1 MLPGPSTPA
10 ASGLGRWRRGSDLRQ
25 SRDPAESRG
34 AGSGGGQDAG
44 QVGDGGGEIE
54 LGGGLVTPEVP
65 SLAQTQ
71 LHQPGQTMLHGLAE
85 VAIGCES
92 RTVLERAGGPQ
103 QGFLRVQANLPPA
116 PRCRSH
122 TAGTQRTGRTERR
135 VKVER
140 APGRLCPGSRGIEA
154 VAAHGTCHLTRRT
167 GAGTRRQVNLE
178 ILLGEVRAGGSF
190 AHFGD
195 QGAPGIGKLLPG
207 VAIPIGRIGDGCGHR
222 QPGMAFALGHQLQRA
237 LGIRGIAG
245 QHRHGGDEL
254 AGASRARVYGN
265 GRLVAVKTLA
275 ATLAPVAHLGVMYG
289 HNAVPAHPL
298 FEVYAGRRPGHILV
312 QQLAQELGRGHD
324 LAPVRAVGRTAS
336 LGVPGRRQQAV
347 RIGHDLGQERL
358 PGRGLIPV
366 DLRRALD
373 TGRQVA
379 GIALPRGPGG
389 QLPILHPG
397 QRPEQLAD
405 AVRQQIVGVL
415 HRPTPLDG
423 RRIQGH
429 LQAAAAQQAPRPGQF
444 QAAPKQRAHLRMQHQ
459 LRPEMLQRT
468 LAGTLWVGP
477 HLHLHPQRY
486 LPAQV
491 HRGPAV
497 RLRITDLVMRL
508 QEQGGG
514 QQAGRHAAP
523 AIVPAVEGRE
533 VLIPKQLPPQ
543 PGQPPVETVPPHQI
557 QVQMVRFKQAALI

>member
-1 MLPGPSTPA
+1 MGPERAARALNACSQWSGEVAAGVRPAPQRPRPGSWQFPA
-10 ASGLGRWRRGSDLRQ
+10 
-25 SRDPAESRG
+25 SRDTAESRG

-254 AGASRARVYGN
+254 ALRVDGDR
-265 GRLVAVKTLA
+265 RLVAVKTLA
-275 ATLAPVAHLGVMYG
+275 ATLAPMAHLGVMYG
-289 HNAVPAHPL
+289 HNAVLAHPPL
-298 FEVYAGRRPGHILV
+298 EAYAGRRPGHILV
-312 QQLAQELGRGHD
+312 QQLAQELGRGCD
-324 LAPVRAVGRTAS
+324 LAPLRAVDRLAR
-336 LGVPGRRQQAV
+336 LGVPGLRQQAV

-358 PGRGLIPV
+358 PGRRLIPV
-366 DLRRALD
+366 DLRRAFD

-379 GIALPRGPGG
+379 GIALPGGPGN

-397 QRPEQLAD
+397 QRA
-405 AVRQQIVGVL
+405 
-415 HRPTPLDG
+415 
-423 RRIQGH
+423 
-429 LQAAAAQQAPRPGQF
+429 
-444 QAAPKQRAHLRMQHQ
+444 
-459 LRPEMLQRT
+459 
-468 LAGTLWVGP
+468 
-477 HLHLHPQRY
+477 
-486 LPAQV
+486 
-491 HRGPAV
+491 
-497 RLRITDLVMRL
+497 
-508 QEQGGG
+508 
-514 QQAGRHAAP
+514 
-523 AIVPAVEGRE
+523 
-533 VLIPKQLPPQ
+533 
-543 PGQPPVETVPPHQI
+543 
-557 QVQMVRFKQAALI
+557 